1 MTKINYVDL
10 ATMRYRGSFSY
21 IDDNRRVVR
30 INNNTKLK
38 IESLGQGVARIYFV
52 DRRDR
57 SIQIPNGFT
66 LWETDRNVNVPPRI
80 IYGYGSFFIN
90 WMNSYKLFQ
99 NGVEVLALRN
109 QMQQSLE
116 GVDWFEYDVE
126 MSP

>member
-1 MTKINYVDL
+1 L

-38 IESLGQGVARIYFV
+38 IESLGQGVASIYFV

-80 IYGYGSFFIN
+80 IYGYGGFLLI
-90 WMNSYKLFQ
+90 
-99 NGVEVLALRN
+99 G
-109 QMQQSLE
+109 
-116 GVDWFEYDVE
+116 
-126 MSP
+126 

>member
-1 MTKINYVDL
+1 MAKIDYVDL

-21 IDDNRRVVR
+21 INDNRRVVR
-30 INNNTKLK
+30 IDNNTKLK
-38 IESLGQGVARIYFV
+38 IESLGQGVAWIYFAN
-52 DRRDR
+52 RHGR

-66 LWETDRNVNVPPRI
+66 LWDTVRNAN
-80 IYGYGSFFIN
+80 
-90 WMNSYKLFQ
+90 

-126 MSP
+126 MGP